1 MKFSTSFI
9 AFALCAIQLAYAA
22 PAETKDALAQQ
33 KRCKDSTTYKTARD
47 DAERIRAIADVA
59 KHRLEALNAAS
70 ARARADPNY
79 VYVAHVSPYHLIA
92 GAQKDWEAK
101 DGAARTAEE
110 LAAAICRGEPDH
122 DHGRRPDHH
131 HGHGGRGGR
140 GGDDDDDDDRR
151 GRGRGPHHHGHGRV
165 AATTAL
171 TGAVD
176 VAVTAKIA
184 RAVDVGVAVTATIA
198 LVTDAVAIVI
208 AALTIA
214 DTGTAVAATAAQS
227 ALAALKPG
235 LLLVRPLMLR
245 CAVLKL
251 FALLPPRLAL
261 TPTTS
266 TEASR
271 PTMPSPEQRRHTELL
286 TRRLRASAAREWL
299 FMHGF
304 SCVVFLV

>member
-1 MKFSTSFI
+1 MKFSASFI
-9 AFALCAIQLAYAA
+9 AFALCAVQLAYAA
-22 PAETKDALAQQ
+22 PAETKNALAQHG
-33 KRCKDSTTYKTARD
+33 RCKDSTTYKTARD

-151 GRGRGPHHHGHGRV
+151 GRGRGPHHHGHGRGGRDDSPNRGRGRGGDRDDSPRRGRGRGGDRDDSPRRGRGGDRDRSPDHRGHRHGGGRDRSPV
-165 AATTAL
+165 RPRCTEAGFA
-171 TGAVD
+171 
-176 VAVTAKIA
+176 A
-184 RAVDVGVAVTATIA
+184 RAAAD
-198 LVTDAVAIVI
+198 
-208 AALTIA
+208 AAL
-214 DTGTAVAATAAQS
+214 
-227 ALAALKPG
+227 
-235 LLLVRPLMLR
+235 
-245 CAVLKL
+245 
-251 FALLPPRLAL
+251 
-261 TPTTS
+261 
-266 TEASR
+266 
-271 PTMPSPEQRRHTELL
+271 
-286 TRRLRASAAREWL
+286 RRLEALRIASAKARADPNYVYG
-299 FMHGF
+299 GF
-304 SCVVFLV
+304 SPYHAIAGAEATHRAADEKAKGLGC